1 MFLGHLRRN
10 CLDFSNDSWTTRA
23 LLSGLDRRSIHSA
36 VTRNICGKTEP
47 SEQKAEA
54 NRPVVIVDS
63 AFWQRRQLLA
73 HMACQLGFAVT
84 RTDGYALYLTESVD
98 SGKQGFQGPSRGHG
112 EFVLSCLFRIRA
124 PTPTRSISRT
134 FWRETKAFIQ
144 TSTGKAMAT
153 VYVSRT

>member
-1 MFLGHLRRN
+1 MALSSPCSSFESALVLSFSIRFEILSLFAARSSIRDRTSFLSSTRKT
-10 CLDFSNDSWTTRA
+10 CMDFSNDSWTTRA

-84 RTDGYALYLTESVD
+84 RTDG
-98 SGKQGFQGPSRGHG
+98 
-112 EFVLSCLFRIRA
+112 
-124 PTPTRSISRT
+124 
-134 FWRETKAFIQ
+134 
-144 TSTGKAMAT
+144 
-153 VYVSRT
+153 